1 MVRLWLFMFFRV
13 IRDETKM
20 YLTFSDWAAKKET
33 GRELDNIFSQ
43 IPVSTCITK
52 VNKPFFL
59 KNVNIQKLTIYLL
72 LKVVFKLCQSI

>member
-52 VNKPFFL
+52 VNKPFL
-59 KNVNIQKLTIYLL
+59 KKCQHSKSDNIFVIKSC
-72 LKVVFKLCQSI
+72 F